1 MTRPARNQRGVALLL
16 ALLLT
21 AVVTVLAVAVAG
33 DQAFALHRSHNLSR
47 RMQAAAYLTGVE
59 YLAAAHLRPR
69 LADAQAPSPVR
80 LLLPWPLEVAGR
92 GTLRDAQGC
101 FNLNTLSPQ
110 AGDIT
115 LAEARFRRLLALLD
129 LPADIADQLLDWLDE
144 DAEARFAGAE
154 DDAYSRRDPPMR
166 TADAPLAD
174 VSELRLLPAM
184 DGAAYA
190 ALAPLVCAL
199 PPAAAINVNAAAP
212 LLLAAVIDGLRPGR
226 AGDLAAR
233 AAAAPFASLDAF
245 LADPAL
251 SGLLVEAAGLTVR
264 SDWFAL
270 QAEVTLDGFTLQ
282 RDSLLQMYGGQVRV
296 RRRLEHRVG

>member
-47 RMQAAAYLTGVE
+47 RMQAGAYLTGVE
-59 YLAAAHLRPR
+59 YLAAAHLRSR

-80 LLLPWPLEVAGR
+80 LRLPWPLEVAGR

-101 FNLNTLSPQ
+101 FNLNALSPQ

-129 LPADIADQLLDWLDE
+129 LPAAIADQLLDWLDE

-154 DDAYSRRDPPMR
+154 DDAYSRRDPPLR
-166 TADAPLAD
+166 AADAPLAD
-174 VSELRLLPAM
+174 VSELRLLPAV
-184 DGAAYA
+184 DAEAYA

-199 PPAAAINVNAAAP
+199 APDAAINVNAAPP
-212 LLLAAVIDGLRPGR
+212 LVLAAVIDGLGPGR

-270 QAEVTLDGFTLQ
+270 QAEVTLDGLTLQ
-282 RDSLLQMYGGQVRV
+282 RDSLLQMQKGQVRV

>member
-47 RMQAAAYLTGVE
+47 RMQAGAYLTGVE

-101 FNLNTLSPQ
+101 FNLNALSPQ

>member
-101 FNLNTLSPQ
+101 FNLNALSPQ

-129 LPADIADQLLDWLDE
+129 LPAAIADQLLDWLDE

-212 LLLAAVIDGLRPGR
+212 PLLAAVIDGLRPGR

>member
-110 AGDIT
+110 AGDVT

>member
-1 MTRPARNQRGVALLL
+1 MIRAARTQRGVALLL

-21 AVVTVLAVAVAG
+21 AVVSVLAVAVVG
-33 DQAFALHRSHNLSR
+33 DQAFALHRSHNLLR
-47 RMQAAAYLTGVE
+47 RAQAGAYLTGIE
-59 YLAAAHLRPR
+59 HLAAARLRPL
-69 LADAQAPSPVR
+69 LADAQAPSPLR
-80 LLLPWPLEVAGR
+80 LALPWPLDVPGR
-92 GTLRDAQGC
+92 GTVRDAQGC
-101 FNLNTLSPQ
+101 FNLNALSPQ
-110 AGDIT
+110 AGDVT
-115 LAEARFRRLLALLD
+115 VAEGRFRRLLALLD

-144 DAEARFAGAE
+144 DGEARFAGAE
-154 DDAYSRRDPPMR
+154 DDTYSRRDPPMR

-199 PPAAAINVNAAAP
+199 PPAVAINVNGASP
-212 LLLAAVIDGLRPGR
+212 LLLAAVIEGLRPGR
-226 AGDLAAR
+226 ASDLAAR

-282 RDSLLQMYGGQVRV
+282 RDSLLQVHDGRVRV